1 MKKTF
6 VNIFLLF
13 VTVNLFGQSTTTS
26 FTVAGIKVILK
37 PTIKEVIDV
46 NMYYR
51 GGVANYPTAK
61 AGLENLVLAATTEA
75 GTKKYN
81 ANAFRDRA
89 DMYGIDL
96 GGSSGYDNGMISMTC
111 ISRFFNQG
119 WDLFASA
126 VANPVFEPRE
136 IDMLKEKIISGIK
149 QSESDPDDRIE
160 QLTMQNAFAGTP
172 YATNP
177 TGEEATLSKVT
188 ASDIKSYYYNTLL
201 NKNRM
206 FMVIVG
212 KITKEEVTKKILA
225 SFAALPAKPYKPA
238 LLPGPK
244 ETGKLLVEQRQL
256 ATNYITASIDAPK
269 LNSPDYLPFRLAI
282 SHLSNRLFREIR
294 TKRNLSYAPY
304 AYTTTRLMPYAVM
317 YVSTT
322 EPKASVE
329 VMLEQL
335 KDLRDNGFAE
345 EELLSGKSNF
355 ITSNYMKE
363 ESSSAIASALGNAE
377 VMGDWRIADE
387 AAERINKVTLTQ
399 MNAVL
404 KKYINTIR
412 WSYLGDQ
419 KLANENAA
427 VFKSKI

>member
-6 VNIFLLF
+6 VNIFFLF
-13 VTVNLFGQSTTTS
+13 ITVNLFAQGATS

-37 PTIKEVIDV
+37 PTNKEVIDV

-51 GGVANYPTAK
+51 GGVANYPSSK
-61 AGLENLVLAATTEA
+61 AGLENLALAATTEA
-75 GTKKYN
+75 GTKKYS
-81 ANAFRDRA
+81 ANAFRDKA
-89 DMYGIDL
+89 DTYGIDL
-96 GGSSGYDNGMISMTC
+96 GGSSNYDYGQISMTC
-111 ISRFFNQG
+111 ISRFFTQG
-119 WDLFASA
+119 WDLFANA
-126 VANPVFEPRE
+126 VTSPVFDPRE
-136 IDMLKEKIISGIK
+136 VDMLKEKVISGIK

-160 QLTMQNAFAGTP
+160 QLTMQNAFAGTA

-177 TGEEATLSKVT
+177 SGEETTLSKIT
-188 ASDIKSYYYNTLL
+188 AAELKSYYYNTLL

-206 FMVIVG
+206 FIVVVG
-212 KITKEEVTKKILA
+212 KVTKDEISKKILA
-225 SFAALPAKPYKPA
+225 SFAALPAKSYKPA
-238 LLPGPK
+238 VLPGPK
-244 ETGKLLVEQRQL
+244 ETGKLLVEQREL

-304 AYTTTRLMPYAVM
+304 AYATTRLMPFAVM

-322 EPKASVE
+322 EPKASAE

-335 KDLRDNGFAE
+335 KDLRDNGFSE
-345 EELLSGKSNF
+345 EEMLSGKSNF

-377 VMGDWRIADE
+377 ILGDWRFADQ
-387 AAERINKVTLTQ
+387 AAERINKVTLKE
-399 MNAVL
+399 MNDVL

-412 WSYLGDQ
+412 WTFLGDQ